1 MKNRFF
7 VAAKLGLL
15 TILLSACSTSP
26 EGLISKPGIYQS
38 GSGAERRTAIVYKV
52 EEPFSYTVIDAI
64 PLSEKQNC
72 RIFDVVEYAM
82 LVCQ

>member
-15 TILLSACSTSP
+15 TILLSACATSP
-26 EGLISKPGIYQS
+26 EGLISKPGIYQY
-38 GSGAERRTAIVYKV
+38 GRGAEKRTAYVYDV
-52 EEPFSYTVIDAI
+52 REPFSNTVINSI
-64 PLSEKQNC
+64 PLDEDQNC